1 MPRNLIVEWKCITK
15 MHLSVNHA
23 FFNNNM
29 HKGISKFLGSWC
41 NHGDS
46 RLKKMLL
53 IVKMQFDLTKI
64 LNLNVE
70 LEIKS
75 QTLNMFQ
82 LH

>member
-1 MPRNLIVEWKCITK
+1 
-15 MHLSVNHA
+15 
-23 FFNNNM
+23 
-29 HKGISKFLGSWC
+29 
-41 NHGDS
+41 
-46 RLKKMLL
+46 MLL